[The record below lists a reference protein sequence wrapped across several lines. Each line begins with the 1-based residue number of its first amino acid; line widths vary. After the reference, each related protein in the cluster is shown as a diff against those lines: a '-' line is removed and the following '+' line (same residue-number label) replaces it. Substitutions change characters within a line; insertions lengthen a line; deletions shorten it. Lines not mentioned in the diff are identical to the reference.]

1 MRTEISS
8 NAKNVGDVRPS
19 TLPGTWVHS
28 RKAVPAIHD
37 SGLFGSDSP
46 IADSPET
53 LGPAESSDE
62 SGYILVVSL
71 VVMILLAIIALSLLG
86 SNTIQ
91 ELLAGNLSEKTR
103 ALQAAN
109 SALNYAE
116 GWVTQNPS
124 AGIACTAG
132 TTSTIPVVCNI
143 NSPAPGTL
151 DPNDLAVSITNDP
164 TSSAIGTIFQ
174 PPGMTVSTSG
184 GSNTVYQLPRYY
196 IQYVGLVADSAGT
209 VTGSLY
215 KITAAG
221 YGGNANAVAIVQ
233 AYYRVYSQATD
244 IMGP

>member
-8 NAKNVGDVRPS
+8 NAKN
-19 TLPGTWVHS
+19 
-28 RKAVPAIHD
+28 
-37 SGLFGSDSP
+37 
-46 IADSPET
+46 
-53 LGPAESSDE
+53 PAESSDE

-91 ELLAGNLSEKTR
+91 ELIAGNLSEKTR

-116 GWVTQNPS
+116 GWVAQNPS

-132 TTSTIPVVCNI
+132 TTSTTPVVCNI
-143 NSPAPGTL
+143 TSPALGTL
-151 DPNDLAVSITNDP
+151 NPNDLTVL
-164 TSSAIGTIFQ
+164 TSDGAAIGTVFQ
-174 PPGMTVSTSG
+174 PTGMTVSANG
-184 GSNTVYQLPRYY
+184 GTNTVYQLPRFY
-196 IQYVGLVADSAGT
+196 IQYVGLVSDSGGT
-209 VTGSLY
+209 VTGTLY

-221 YGGNANAVAIVQ
+221 YGGNANAVASVQ

-244 IMGP
+244 VMGP

>member
-8 NAKNVGDVRPS
+8 NAKNVDDVRPT
-19 TLPGTWVHS
+19 TLPKTWVHS
-28 RKAVPAIHD
+28 RKAVPAIHG

-46 IADSPET
+46 NAGSQET

-91 ELLAGNLSEKTR
+91 ELLAGNLSQKTR

-116 GWVTQNPS
+116 GWVAQNPS
-124 AGIACTAG
+124 AGIACKAG
-132 TTSTIPVVCNI
+132 TTSSTPVVCNI
-143 NSPAPGTL
+143 NSPALGTL
-151 DPNDLAVSITNDP
+151 DPNDLTVP
-164 TSSAIGTIFQ
+164 TSDGAAIGTIFQ
-174 PPGMTVSTSG
+174 PTGMIASTSG
-184 GSNTVYQLPRYY
+184 TNTVYQLPRYY
-196 IQYVGLVADSAGT
+196 IQYVGLVSDSAGT

-244 IMGP
+244 VMGP